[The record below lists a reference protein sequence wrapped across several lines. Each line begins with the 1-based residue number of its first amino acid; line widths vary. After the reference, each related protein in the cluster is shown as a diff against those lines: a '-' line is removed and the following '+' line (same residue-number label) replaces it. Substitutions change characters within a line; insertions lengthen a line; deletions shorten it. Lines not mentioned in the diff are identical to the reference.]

1 MDRSTTRALRC
12 SSWQLALPCLN
23 SATES
28 ESFLY
33 ENVVL
38 QILQDVYLLSVRMSR
53 NVPTYHEI
61 ISVFKLL
68 PIVAT
73 LHSNLKLDQAD
84 FMHLEISIL

>member
-1 MDRSTTRALRC
+1 MDTSTTRALRC

-38 QILQDVYLLSVRMSR
+38 QILQDRLFVECLSR

-68 PIVAT
+68 QIVAT

>member
-1 MDRSTTRALRC
+1 MFVLAARTTF
-12 SSWQLALPCLN
+12 LN

-38 QILQDVYLLSVRMSR
+38 QILQDRLFVECLSR

-68 PIVAT
+68 QIVAT